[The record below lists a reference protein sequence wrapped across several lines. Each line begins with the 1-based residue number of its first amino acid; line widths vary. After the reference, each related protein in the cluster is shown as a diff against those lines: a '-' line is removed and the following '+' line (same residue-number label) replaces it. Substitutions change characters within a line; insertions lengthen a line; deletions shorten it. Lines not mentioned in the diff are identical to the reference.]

1 MTDIVTPQSGNDG
14 KGADPN
20 LGADGK
26 PVAPSGKTEAVATD
40 FDPAKISDADFE
52 KIFGDKRLFKHSR
65 FSELNDLAQEG
76 KRLKEEQAKAKE
88 EELRKKGEFETL
100 AKQKEQEVT
109 TLKEQI
115 KTSSINNSLIISAS
129 KLGIVDPDAALK
141 LVDRSAISV
150 ADDGTVTGAE
160 DALKKLVEAKPYL
173 GGKPGTTR
181 LGSPSAPGDQNT
193 GDLKRFKH
201 SEIKDPIFFREN
213 EKDILASMKA
223 GLIEM
228 D

>member
-1 MTDIVTPQSGNDG
+1 MTDTTTVQSGDSAN
-14 KGADPN
+14 GAAPQV
-20 LGADGK
+20 GADGK
-26 PVAPSGKTEAVATD
+26 PIVTTDKTVVTATD

-52 KIFGDKRLFKHSR
+52 KIFGDKRLFGHSR
-65 FSELNDLAQEG
+65 FKELNDLAQEG
-76 KRLKEEQAKAKE
+76 KRLKLEQDKAKE

-100 AKQKEQEVT
+100 AQNKEKEVL

-115 KTSSINNSLIISAS
+115 KTSSINNSLIIAAT
-129 KLGIVDPDAALK
+129 KLGVVDADAALK
-141 LVDRSAISV
+141 LVDRGAISM

-160 DALKKLVEAKPYL
+160 DALKKLIEAKPYL
-173 GGKPGTTR
+173 AGKPGTTR

-201 SEIKDPIFFREN
+201 SQMKDPVFFREN